1 MPSQAY
7 LLRQRVD
14 EAFYTLLFPQGLP
27 APNDDLDNI
36 EGFLQDM
43 ATRTF
48 TYDLIKKA
56 GEDPRN
62 SLDKKKRSKIIKM
75 MLKVGY
81 STDSTVRQIGADS
94 FEVII
99 TKCPICHGIKSE
111 KPACNT
117 FVGAII
123 GTAVICFKS
132 QVNCVEKSCKSMG
145 DSSCTFNVEFLDAK
159 LEREKINP
167 NLDHYVENS
176 MIVGNAPISVES
188 KDEDIQELQSEKST

>member
-1 MPSQAY
+1 
-7 LLRQRVD
+7 
-14 EAFYTLLFPQGLP
+14 
-27 APNDDLDNI
+27 
-36 EGFLQDM
+36 M

-111 KPACNT
+111 KPAHAT
-117 FVGAII
+117 R
-123 GTAVICFKS
+123 
-132 QVNCVEKSCKSMG
+132 
-145 DSSCTFNVEFLDAK
+145 L
-159 LEREKINP
+159 LE
-167 NLDHYVENS
+167 LS
-176 MIVGNAPISVES
+176 L
-188 KDEDIQELQSEKST
+188 ELP